1 MEKSNTTQ
9 NHEKTDAFSKMGQQ
23 LDEVQKTAGKLD
35 ISVAEARILLS
46 ARTKQY
52 INSQYENFNDLILE
66 AARLSERLTEK
77 MRRLVLEVTFDTRK
91 YEAYKEDL
99 IGIHGIEVNCQEG
112 VMTIALPFLVPHRKS
127 DYTDYIYKPLY
138 LALKHWRTRQ
148 EDNEGE
154 VPKYECCTVCFLHVY
169 DSGLPLA
176 RVRDHD
182 NLEEKHILDVV
193 GTFFLKTD
201 SGLYLNSY
209 HTTMLGKEDRTY
221 LVIMENEKFPSWLW
235 DNMQNRAVC
244 SG

>member
-9 NHEKTDAFSKMGQQ
+9 NHEKTAALFKMGQQ
-23 LDEVQKTAGKLD
+23 LDEIQKTAGKLD
-35 ISVAEARILLS
+35 LSVAEARTLLS

-66 AARLSERLTEK
+66 AARQSERLTEK

-99 IGIHGIEVNCQEG
+99 IGIHRIEVAYQEG
-112 VMTIALPFLVPHRKS
+112 IMTISIPFLVPHRKS

-138 LALKHWRTRQ
+138 MALKHWCVRQ
-148 EDNEGE
+148 EDSAGA
-154 VPKYECCTVCFLHVY
+154 VPQYECCTVCFLHVY
-169 DSGLPLA
+169 DAGLPLS

-209 HTTMLGKEDRTY
+209 HTTIMGEEDRTY
-221 LVIMENEKFPSWLW
+221 LVIMENDKFPGWLW
-235 DNMQNRAVC
+235 ERMQDKAVG